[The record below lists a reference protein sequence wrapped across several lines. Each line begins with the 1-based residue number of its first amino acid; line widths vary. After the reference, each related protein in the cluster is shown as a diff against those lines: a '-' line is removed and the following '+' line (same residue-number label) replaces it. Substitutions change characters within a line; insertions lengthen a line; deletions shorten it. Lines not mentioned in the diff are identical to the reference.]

1 MDPDVAGSSNS
12 VDEVLQVHII
22 EEEDEDCV
30 TVDGLLLPM
39 VQEHS
44 DSSCPSLPPS
54 SFPSTAFRRPSAAHF
69 PASAPASFPSSSN
82 ASPCNSLPSPNEI
95 SSALSKYANSPAT
108 PFRRARRTK
117 RTRAESEED

>member
-12 VDEVLQVHII
+12 VDEVLQVHLI

-54 SFPSTAFRRPSAAHF
+54 SFLSTTFRRPSAAHF